1 MPTAPATPTLPQVS
15 FVNLYS
21 EDPWKKRQR
30 VRIQQACS
38 ECRRQKIKCDGQKP
52 CKSCKKSDRS
62 CIYNASAG
70 SKDDHDHHNSS
81 AHDDHAPA
89 TTTAAATT
97 ASTTNN
103 SSTTQRS
110 TPEAA
115 SAPASNSSSAENSQA
130 STPSHPHSPHPY
142 SKSQQ
147 SHHQHVVH
155 RVHHHAH
162 HVHHNKDSHSPYIK
176 QEPSDVVKPSPL
188 RKDSKHHKNN
198 DHHHDSNNKSKIQVK
213 DIGKY
218 GIPLDEWQKQ
228 DDSTLH
234 NSRKN
239 GKFFSSFSLGAAFL
253 VFFFLEETKVRF
265 AHCYIFS
272 YLLLFFYMKKLVL
285 YLSAS
290 FW

>member
-81 AHDDHAPA
+81 STSAHDDHAPA

-97 ASTTNN
+97 ASTTA
-103 SSTTQRS
+103 TTAKS

-115 SAPASNSSSAENSQA
+115 STPASNSSSAESSQA
-130 STPSHPHSPHPY
+130 STP
-142 SKSQQ
+142 
-147 SHHQHVVH
+147 
-155 RVHHHAH
+155 
-162 HVHHNKDSHSPYIK
+162 
-176 QEPSDVVKPSPL
+176 
-188 RKDSKHHKNN
+188 DSKHHKSH
-198 DHHHDSNNKSKIQVK
+198 DHHDNNNNSSSNKTKIQVK

-234 NSRKN
+234 TSRKN
-239 GKFFSSFSLGAAFL
+239 
-253 VFFFLEETKVRF
+253 
-265 AHCYIFS
+265 
-272 YLLLFFYMKKLVL
+272 
-285 YLSAS
+285 
-290 FW
+290 

>member
-70 SKDDHDHHNSS
+70 SKDDHDHHSSS

-89 TTTAAATT
+89 TTTTT
-97 ASTTNN
+97 TTNSSRGSSEVN
-103 SSTTQRS
+103 SAAVST
-110 TPEAA
+110 
-115 SAPASNSSSAENSQA
+115 SSSADA
-130 STPSHPHSPHPY
+130 SHASSPAHPHSPHPY
-142 SKSQQ
+142 SKPHQNQ
-147 SHHQHVVH
+147 HQHVVH

-162 HVHHNKDSHSPYIK
+162 HVHHNTPKDSHAPYIK

-188 RKDSKHHKNN
+188 RRDSKHNHKSH
-198 DHHHDSNNKSKIQVK
+198 DHHADTKTKIQVK

-228 DDSTLH
+228 DDSNLH
-234 NSRKN
+234 HARK
-239 GKFFSSFSLGAAFL
+239 
-253 VFFFLEETKVRF
+253 T
-265 AHCYIFS
+265 
-272 YLLLFFYMKKLVL
+272 
-285 YLSAS
+285 
-290 FW
+290 